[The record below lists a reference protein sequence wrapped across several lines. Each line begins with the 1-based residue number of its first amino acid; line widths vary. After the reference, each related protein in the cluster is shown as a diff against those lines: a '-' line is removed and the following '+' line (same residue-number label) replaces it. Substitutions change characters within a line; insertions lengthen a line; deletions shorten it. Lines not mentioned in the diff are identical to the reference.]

1 VDSPECEQEVA
12 NVIVGETF
20 KVALSSIR
28 ANKLRA
34 ALTMLGIIIGVGAV
48 IAVVALGTGAQR
60 AVEERI
66 KALGT
71 NVLTVFPGQSFF
83 GGRASDVRVNLTVD
97 DANALRS
104 DAKLIAEVVPEIS
117 RNMTVVYG
125 NQNLNSSIVGTTPNF
140 LPVKNFQID
149 FGRMFTTGDDA
160 ARQRYA
166 VVGSAIPNMLNA
178 NPAALINQTIS
189 VGGQSFEVIGVLAPK
204 GAAMSFQNPDEQIL
218 IPLSTARYRLM
229 GTDRLRQISLQ
240 VRDGVPLDQGM
251 VDIERILRREHKI
264 RPGAAND
271 FQIRNQQEFLATQQQ
286 TTQVF
291 GVLLA
296 SIAAVSLVVGGIGIM
311 NIMLVSVT
319 ERTREIGVRRALGAT
334 KLNIMGQF
342 LVEAVVLCL
351 MGGLFGVLA
360 GAGGAMAMSKFL
372 GWSTIVSP
380 TAVMVAFLFSAFVG
394 LFFGLWPAR
403 RAANLNTIDALRYE

>member
-1 VDSPECEQEVA
+1 M
-12 NVIVGETF
+12 IVGETF

-34 ALTMLGIIIGVGAV
+34 SLTMLGIIIGVGAV

-71 NVLTVFPGQSFF
+71 NVLTVFPGQSFM

-97 DANALRS
+97 DSDALRA

-140 LPVKNFQID
+140 LPVKNFQVEY
-149 FGRMFTTGDDA
+149 GEMFTTGDDA

-166 VVGSAIPNMLNA
+166 VIGSAIPTMLNA
-178 NPAALINQTIS
+178 NPAALIKQTIS
-189 VGGQSFEVIGVLAPK
+189 IGGQNFEVIGVLAAK

-251 VDIERILRREHKI
+251 VDIERIMRREHKI
-264 RPGAAND
+264 RPGAPND

-360 GAGGAMAMSKFL
+360 GAAGAKAMSKFL
-372 GWSTIVSP
+372 GWTTIVSP

-403 RAANLNTIDALRYE
+403 RAASLNTIDALRYE

>member
-1 VDSPECEQEVA
+1 M
-12 NVIVGETF
+12 IVGETF

-140 LPVKNFQID
+140 LPVKNFQIEY
-149 FGRMFTTGDDA
+149 GEMFTTGDDA

-166 VVGSAIPNMLNA
+166 VVGNAIPNMLNA
-178 NPAALINQTIS
+178 NPAALIRQTIS
-189 VGGQSFEVIGVLAPK
+189 IGGQNFEVIGVLAAK

-251 VDIERILRREHKI
+251 VDIERIMRREHKI

-403 RAANLNTIDALRYE
+403 RAANLNTIDAL

>member
-1 VDSPECEQEVA
+1 
-12 NVIVGETF
+12 
-20 KVALSSIR
+20 
-28 ANKLRA
+28 
-34 ALTMLGIIIGVGAV
+34 
-48 IAVVALGTGAQR
+48 VALGTGAQR

-71 NVLTVFPGQSFF
+71 NVLTVFPGQSFM

-97 DANALRS
+97 DSDALRA
-104 DAKLIAEVVPEIS
+104 DAKLIAEVVPEVS

-140 LPVKNFQID
+140 LPVKNFQVEY
-149 FGRMFTTGDDA
+149 GEMFTTGDDA

-166 VVGSAIPNMLNA
+166 VVGSAIPTMLNA
-178 NPAALINQTIS
+178 NPAALIKQTIS
-189 VGGQSFEVIGVLAPK
+189 IGGQNFEVIGVLAAK

-251 VDIERILRREHKI
+251 VDIERIMRREHKI
-264 RPGAAND
+264 RPGAPND

-360 GAGGAMAMSKFL
+360 GAAGAKAMSKFL
-372 GWSTIVSP
+372 GWTTIVSP

-403 RAANLNTIDALRYE
+403 RAASLNTIDALRYE